1 MAEAAGPKKEVPKPP
16 PPPIKK
22 VIIMGKVAGSLNGF
36 YKTQFH

>member
-22 VIIMGKVAGSLNGF
+22 EIIMATVAGSLNGF